1 MKLHDTGVYLVHG
14 VPQTAAPA
22 GVTADEARKGT
33 IAYGI
38 LKAHNTSDSMQDLR
52 MKFDSMT
59 SHDITYVGIIQTAR
73 ASGMKEFPHAL
84 RHDQLPQQPLRRGR
98 HHQRGRPPCLPS
110 PPPTSTAASM
120 CPPNMAVIHSYNR
133 EMMAGCGTH
142 DPRL

>member
-73 ASGMKEFPHAL
+73 ASGMKEFP
-84 RHDQLPQQPLRRGR
+84 LPYVMTLS
-98 HHQRGRPPCLPS
+98 L
-110 PPPTSTAASM
+110 
-120 CPPNMAVIHSYNR
+120 IHI
-133 EMMAGCGTH
+133 
-142 DPRL
+142 

>member
-1 MKLHDTGVYLVHG
+1 MKLHDHGVFLVNG
-14 VPQTAAPA
+14 VPQTTAPA
-22 GVTADEARKGT
+22 GMTEAEAKKGT

-73 ASGMKEFPHAL
+73 ASGMKEFQVR
-84 RHDQLPQQPLRRGR
+84 RHLCPAEYGR
-98 HHQRGRPPCLPS
+98 HPQLQPGNDVRLRP
-110 PPPTSTAASM
+110 
-120 CPPNMAVIHSYNR
+120 
-133 EMMAGCGTH
+133 H

>member
-14 VPQTAAPA
+14 VPQTTAPA
-22 GVTADEARKGT
+22 GMTEAEAKKGT

-73 ASGMKEFPHAL
+73 ASGMKEFP
-84 RHDQLPQQPLRRGR
+84 LPATPSAMWK
-98 HHQRGRPPCLPS
+98 RP
-110 PPPTSTAASM
+110 
-120 CPPNMAVIHSYNR
+120 I
-133 EMMAGCGTH
+133 
-142 DPRL
+142 